1 MGASRVFS
9 GYDGMDLTIEIVQG
23 DPCFVLYDLLA
34 GDYPDTG
41 GAMQASPRLL
51 AVMAA
56 ATAALW
62 AWAGL

>member
-1 MGASRVFS
+1 
-9 GYDGMDLTIEIVQG
+9 MDLTIEIVQG